1 MKELVRSFATGP
13 NVPRLIEADEVDR
26 LFRRNRIRVMLAI
39 TIGYGLIYMCRL
51 AIGVVKKPL
60 IDEGIFTPTELG
72 TIGSALF
79 YTYALGK
86 LTNGFLAD
94 HANARRFLAAAFVL
108 TAICNIFMG
117 FTTT

>member
-1 MKELVRSFATGP
+1 MNALLRSFATGSEA
-13 NVPRLIEADEVDR
+13 PRIEQQAEIDR

-60 IDEGIFTPTELG
+60 IDQGIFTPTELG

-79 YTYALGK
+79 YT
-86 LTNGFLAD
+86 
-94 HANARRFLAAAFVL
+94 
-108 TAICNIFMG
+108 
-117 FTTT
+117 